1 MKLSLKERKL
11 VLEYAKKLLKNRLTE
26 AFKSNLMRDLNKYT
40 VPIGGRYSHVNDN
53 QSITQY
59 LKGLS
64 INASELTDNDIHFYP
79 KNSNPK
85 SLMQMYP
92 NSTLIF
98 VRPEDKLVVGIVHK
112 GKHVRMGTQS
122 PKYVPKYNTTSQDP
136 KGIRNSRDK
145 YRSVHVGQTG
155 SSKSDKTGLSSIYS
169 ITLND
174 LYQYPH
180 YLIFNTKLQNYSSFK
195 TDVFQP
201 LKALI
206 RNKKHEY
213 ENKIQQ
219 MRAAVRTGEFPKDI
233 VDSADLLLSLGD
245 KILEFSK
252 NVINNPSKYVTTTK
266 ISRYGDGRI
275 YGASSLLDLY
285 KNAADRITWAETSY
299 RSGKDYKRDI
309 KSAMEYLNDIK
320 SIIRV

>member
-26 AFKSNLMRDLNKYT
+26 AFKSNLMRDLNKYA
-40 VPIGGRYSHVNDN
+40 VPVNGNGRVRDGLP
-53 QSITQY
+53 ITQY

-64 INASELTDNDIHFYP
+64 INASELTDDDIKYYP
-79 KNSNPK
+79 KNSDAK
-85 SLMQMYP
+85 KIMSIYP
-92 NSTLIF
+92 DSTLIF
-98 VRPEDKLVVGIVHK
+98 VDSHDMDVVGIINK
-112 GKHVRMGTQS
+112 GKHVKMSASVNNYIQ
-122 PKYVPKYNTTSQDP
+122 KYDTTSRDP
-136 KGIRNSRDK
+136 KGIRNSGDK
-145 YRSVHVGQTG
+145 YRFASANQTG

-169 ITLND
+169 IALND
-174 LYQYPH
+174 LYQYPF
-180 YLIFNTKLQNYSSFK
+180 YVIFNTKMQHYRSFK
-195 TDVFQP
+195 EDIFQP
-201 LKALI
+201 LEALI
-206 RNKKHEY
+206 LNKKHEY

-266 ISRYGDGRI
+266 ISRYGDGRM

-285 KNAADRITWAETSY
+285 RDAANKITSAETSY
-299 RSGKDYKRDI
+299 RSGKDYKNDI
-309 KSAMEYLNDIK
+309 KSAGGYLNDIK
-320 SIIRV
+320 SIIKV